1 MTGKRF
7 TYEYDKHN
15 GILFDNGMNTFYP
28 IEDSDE
34 NIKLLCDRLNLLV
47 EENEQ
52 LKVRFKEERETA
64 MRLSRE
70 CDTLTIKKQ
79 ELELEIIR
87 LETIIK
93 TGDNNGCD
101 RTS

>member
-1 MTGKRF
+1 MTKRF
-7 TYEYDKHN
+7 HFGYVLGDTGLIDEQATEVKW
-15 GILFDNGMNTFYP
+15 F
-28 IEDSDE
+28 IENCCSVSDLKK
-34 NIKLLCDRLNLLV
+34 NWITVCNKLNELA

-52 LKVRFKEERETA
+52 LKIRFHEEREFA

-87 LETIIK
+87 LEEIIK
-93 TGDNNGCD
+93 TGK
-101 RTS
+101 R

>member
-1 MTGKRF
+1 MTGVILSD
-7 TYEYDKHN
+7 YEVNDILNEQDK
-15 GILFDNGMNTFYP
+15 
-28 IEDSDE
+28 E
-34 NIKLLCDRLNLLV
+34 IKLLKK
-47 EENEQ
+47 ENEQ
-52 LKVRFKEERETA
+52 LKVRFKEEREIA

-87 LETIIK
+87 LETIVR
-93 TGDNNGCD
+93 TGDDNVYN